1 MYLMLSDTK
10 VAIYSQDFSEVSVL
24 KPNLLP
30 FALRGR
36 TLTGIDLQNWLI
48 SRGVDPSRDNVKS
61 LYTAYQIVPTGLV
74 SERIK
79 LIQKVN
85 GVSVT
90 DSYWVTDD
98 ERVSYSSVNFRH
110 IRFKELDNLTLYGD
124 YPVKSHYGVTPEL
137 TTHGLFRKAWI
148 RGKDNNLYLLKSDK
162 TTNFINTHMEVLA
175 SDIISCINPDIPY
188 VSYTGRLR
196 RGIYISK
203 CRNFV
208 TDDYSFIPAIEL
220 YTYYGDNA
228 FRRLIIS
235 FGASIG
241 ILDYLISNTDRH
253 LCNYGFLMDN
263 LSGELVGIAP
273 IFDYN
278 MALVGD
284 YFGRE
289 VDDTLSPMF
298 NTKETLYDVA
308 LSCLPYTD
316 LRVSKSRLLDL
327 ASKRKPYRYIIQSVI
342 ARAERLGIAIV

>member
-1 MYLMLSDTK
+1 MYLMLGDTK
-10 VAIYSQDFSEVSVL
+10 VVSYTPDFSEVSVL

-36 TLTGIDLQNWLI
+36 TLTGFDLQNWLI
-48 SRGVDPSRDNVKS
+48 SRGVDLNRDNIKS
-61 LYTAYQIVPTGLV
+61 LYTAYQIVPTNLV

-85 GVSVT
+85 GVSIT
-90 DSYWVTDD
+90 DSYWVTDS
-98 ERVSYSSVNFRH
+98 ESVSYSSVNFRR

-124 YPVKSHYGVTPEL
+124 YPVKSHYGATPEL
-137 TTHGLFRKAWI
+137 TTHGLFRKAWV

-175 SDIISCINPDIPY
+175 SEIISCINPDIPY
-188 VSYTGRLR
+188 VSYTGRMR
-196 RGIYISK
+196 KGIYVSK

-208 TDDYSFIPAIEL
+208 TDACSFVPAIEL

-241 ILDYLISNTDRH
+241 VLDYLISNTDRH
-253 LCNYGFLMDN
+253 LSNYGFLMDN
-263 LSGELVGIAP
+263 ISGELIGIAP

-278 MALVGD
+278 MALIGD

-289 VDDTLSPMF
+289 VGDTLSPMF

-308 LSCLPYTD
+308 VSCLPYTD
-316 LRVSKSRLLDL
+316 LRVNKSRLLEL
-327 ASKRKPYRYIIQSVI
+327 ASKHKSYRYIIQNVI
-342 ARAERLGIAIV
+342 ARAEMLGIVIV